1 MQSIYVLSQKYEN
14 YNNMFTISCSFLRGW
29 RHSRVLCRFNSKH
42 VGSIQVQAASC
53 SPQLAAAPLLPLA
66 LAGPIGIMDWE
77 SGKRE
82 RESWQTLWPMCQHQA
97 PTLQCLPQQQSLLQH
112 LEQEVMGH
120 NISWRCIYSDNVG
133 TFECKRSTS
142 LSVFFQISK
151 YSCTKA
157 PTDDCPRVYAS
168 FSWNST
174 WKPQVPC
181 LQSSRESKEIL

>member
-1 MQSIYVLSQKYEN
+1 MYQAKNTKITIICLLLVALFWEGEGIAGCCVGLIQNMLEVSKSRQPPVAPSWRLPLS
-14 YNNMFTISCSFLRGW
+14 S
-29 RHSRVLCRFNSKH
+29 
-42 VGSIQVQAASC
+42 
-53 SPQLAAAPLLPLA
+53 PLLWLVPSA
-66 LAGPIGIMDWE
+66 SWTERVA
-77 SGKRE
+77 KE

-157 PTDDCPRVYAS
+157 PRDDCPRVYTS